1 MASLADEV
9 LVMIQWQCREVLL
22 HRKPVDFRKSINGL
36 VAIVE
41 HELARDAFNGQV
53 FVFCNKSRDKLK
65 VLYWD
70 KTGFSLWY
78 KRLEKERFKWPARE
92 KQAIVTLTN
101 EQWQWLLSGMSVIP
115 HQPLYY
121 ASDSL

>member
-1 MASLADEV
+1 
-9 LVMIQWQCREVLL
+9 MIQWQCSEVLL

-36 VAIVE
+36 TAIVE
-41 HELARDAFNGQV
+41 QEMGSDVFSGQV
-53 FVFCNKSRDKLK
+53 FVFCNKKRDKLK
-65 VLYWD
+65 VIYWD
-70 KTGFSLWY
+70 KTGFALWY
-78 KRLEKERFKWPARE
+78 KRLEKHTFKWPARE
-92 KQAIVTLTN
+92 PGEVITLTN